1 MAQIDRHDEGF
12 IGHGGTAPRT
22 KSQQMRS
29 TIFDNQW
36 PDDTPAQPRRIT
48 SGKEVS
54 ADAMAAAAAF
64 GHTPSVPTQ
73 SGKSPSY
80 HRAMSR
86 HLERQG
92 TQTQLARSHAYRVDF
107 DPKPPPAV

>member
-1 MAQIDRHDEGF
+1 MASIDRHDEGF

-80 HRAMSR
+80 HRAMYVR
-86 HLERQG
+86 YGGGFAGAGADREGQGERREAG
-92 TQTQLARSHAYRVDF
+92 
-107 DPKPPPAV
+107 

>member
-1 MAQIDRHDEGF
+1 
-12 IGHGGTAPRT
+12 
-22 KSQQMRS
+22 MRS

-36 PDDTPAQPRRIT
+36 PDDTPGRSARIVEAR
-48 SGKEVS
+48 KVS

-92 TQTQLARSHAYRVDF
+92 TQTQLARFA
-107 DPKPPPAV
+107 AVQRRL